1 MAVENIALKGK
12 FYFLPGRGDRKVG
25 RVIEDGLHCDNK
37 GYDDLRRIYLHQ
49 HSPAKLKV
57 FFFFFGGGG
66 GGGGGGGWG
75 G

>member
-49 HSPAKLKV
+49 HSPAKLKG
-57 FFFFFGGGG
+57 FFCFGGGG
-66 GGGGGGGWG
+66 G
-75 G
+75 